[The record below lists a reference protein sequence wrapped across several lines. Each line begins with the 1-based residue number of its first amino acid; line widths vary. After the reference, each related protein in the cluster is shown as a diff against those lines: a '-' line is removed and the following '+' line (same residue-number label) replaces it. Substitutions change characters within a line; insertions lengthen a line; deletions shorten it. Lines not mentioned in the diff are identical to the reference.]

1 MKNKIYGFTLIELLV
16 AMFCASLVLAS
27 LSGSIYF
34 ISKISSEIISDSS
47 INYKIS
53 NIKDYIIN
61 NKIIASDDIK
71 LDDGDFYYMDKLV
84 IEDTGIISIDFYI
97 KDVFNY
103 SNITYQKSRGVNSL
117 EFIVTTIS

>member
-53 NIKDYIIN
+53 NVKDYIIN
-61 NKIIASDDIK
+61 NKIIVDEDIK
-71 LDDGDFYYMDKLV
+71 IDDGDFYYMDKLI
-84 IEDTGIISIDFYI
+84 IEDTGIISINFYI

>member
-34 ISKISSEIISDSS
+34 ISKISSKIISDSS

-53 NIKDYIIN
+53 NVKDYIIN
-61 NKIIASDDIK
+61 NKIIIDEDIK
-71 LDDGDFYYMDKLV
+71 IDDGDFYYMDKLI

>member
-1 MKNKIYGFTLIELLV
+1 
-16 AMFCASLVLAS
+16 MFCASLVLAS

-53 NIKDYIIN
+53 NVKDYIIN
-61 NKIIASDDIK
+61 NKIIKDENIK
-71 LDDGDFYYMDKLV
+71 IDDGDFYYMDKLV